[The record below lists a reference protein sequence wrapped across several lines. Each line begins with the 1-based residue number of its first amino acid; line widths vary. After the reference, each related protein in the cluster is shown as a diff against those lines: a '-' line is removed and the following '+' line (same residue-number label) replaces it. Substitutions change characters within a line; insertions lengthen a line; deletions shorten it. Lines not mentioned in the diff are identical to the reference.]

1 MAITATS
8 LKLPS
13 ALKSEL
19 EELARRSGETT
30 HAIMVRAL
38 TEHVAA
44 ARRYR
49 RFLDDAADADVAMQ
63 QNGVGYAMEDVHAY
77 VAAKVR
83 GKPAKRPKPVKWR
96 E

>member
-1 MAITATS
+1 MAIAAVS
-8 LKLPS
+8 LKLPTT
-13 ALKSEL
+13 LKTDL

-49 RFLDDAADADVAMQ
+49 RFLDDAAHADSAMQ
-63 QNGVGYAMEDVHAY
+63 QNGVWYAIADVHAY
-77 VAAKVR
+77 VAARVR
-83 GKPAKRPKPVKWR
+83 GEPAKRPKPVNWR
-96 E
+96 K